1 MKKGEGMKARALVLS
16 PQALEA
22 MNARFLQAFEAGRET
37 QTYLLG
43 RASNQ
48 TLYVSRVVTPGMPH
62 ESAWMTHADYEA
74 ADREIARLLDEDGYD
89 LIGEG
94 HLHAGGSGPSGG
106 DFASLRKAIA
116 SNPGYICLVQTRY
129 GNDREPT
136 FTAVSV
142 DANGDRVDHRVLLE
156 LAPEPYNP
164 TLPARVRKT
173 VLVHAG
179 IGGGGCLAALQASK
193 LGLGELVLVDG
204 DVFEERNGV
213 RHLATPNDVGRSK
226 VDWGQEFFG
235 TRAPETKVVAV
246 RLEISEATR
255 GSWTPLVNRADL
267 IVNATGHPV
276 VAHMLSEAARAARK
290 PVIHA
295 GTYEKGSGGFV
306 FIQGPGAGDACYGCV
321 AGGRP
326 TISDDAKTMAE
337 LERAY
342 GFSPAEL
349 HAQAGLWAD
358 INMVAATHARAVVM
372 WLKHGAD
379 PTRPNFFEID
389 NERMT
394 VTADRV
400 CQAPGCEV
408 CHPRTATMSV
418 EEALRT
424 AAQITVKEDH
434 E

>member
-1 MKKGEGMKARALVLS
+1 MKKGAGIKPRVLVLS
-16 PQALEA
+16 PEALGA
-22 MNARFLQAFEAGRET
+22 MNARFLQAYGAGRET

-43 RASNQ
+43 RASDQ
-48 TLYVSRVVTPGMPH
+48 TLYVSTVVTPGTPH

-89 LIGEG
+89 LIGEA

-106 DFASLRKAIA
+106 DLASLRKAKA
-116 SNPGYICLVQTRY
+116 SNPGYICLVQTRR
-129 GNDREPT
+129 GKDSEPT

-142 DANGDRVDHRVLLE
+142 DADGDRVDHRVLLE
-156 LAPEPYNP
+156 VAPEPYNP
-164 TLPARVRKT
+164 TLPARAQET
-173 VLVHAG
+173 VVVHVG
-179 IGGGGCLAALQASK
+179 MGGGGCLAALQAAK
-193 LGLGELVLVDG
+193 LGLAELVLVDG
-204 DVFEERNGV
+204 DVLEERNGV
-213 RHLATPNDVGRSK
+213 RHLASPSDVGRSK
-226 VDWGQEFFG
+226 VDWGEEFLG
-235 TRAPETKVVAV
+235 TRAPGTKVVAV

-255 GSWTPLVNRADL
+255 GTWAPLVSRADL

-379 PTRPNFFEID
+379 PSRPNFFEID

-394 VTADRV
+394 VKADRV
-400 CQAPGCEV
+400 SQARGCEV
-408 CHPRTATMSV
+408 CHPRAVTMSA

-424 AAQITVKEDH
+424 AAQITVKEDN